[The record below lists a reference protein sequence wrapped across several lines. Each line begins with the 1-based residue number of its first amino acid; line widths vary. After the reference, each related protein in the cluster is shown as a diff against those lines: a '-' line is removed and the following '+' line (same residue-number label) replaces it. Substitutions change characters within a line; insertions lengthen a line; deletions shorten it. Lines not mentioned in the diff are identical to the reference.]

1 MACPHKR
8 LHLLPE
14 VQRASS
20 SFCCGKQKLVFSAL
34 NLGKFDSA
42 LEARLTSVGKI
53 TILSYICVVSNDFH
67 YFFIGIILLNL
78 GKNSMNKETITRC

>member
-1 MACPHKR
+1 MACPHKH

-14 VQRASS
+14 VQTASS
-20 SFCCGKQKLVFSAL
+20 SFCCGKQMLVFSAL
-34 NLGKFDSA
+34 NLGEFDSS
-42 LEARLTSVGKI
+42 LEAQLTSVGKI
-53 TILSYICVVSNDFH
+53 KILIYICVVSNDFH